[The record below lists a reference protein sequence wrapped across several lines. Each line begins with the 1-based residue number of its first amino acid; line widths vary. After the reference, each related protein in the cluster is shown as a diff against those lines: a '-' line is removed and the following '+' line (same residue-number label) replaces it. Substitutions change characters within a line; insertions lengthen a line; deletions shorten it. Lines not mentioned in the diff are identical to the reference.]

1 MRVTPGVKILILAI
15 VIAAAAL
22 RLFNLFHIP
31 FTGDELT
38 FLLTANSI
46 SFSDLIQN
54 VVRTNSNPAGIQV
67 LLFY

>member
-38 FLLTANSI
+38 F
-46 SFSDLIQN
+46 F
-54 VVRTNSNPAGIQV
+54 
-67 LLFY
+67 